1 MSKYKLHETLNRKKV
16 VLFVSIEGGVL
27 KSTSADKFVSQAR
40 ASGYKVA
47 FYDADPEN
55 KYSNYKKYQTKDS
68 KGNIVDDNEFIGC
81 KKLNLAKEATLIINA
96 SDIPADY
103 VVFDLGA
110 NKFEEAVS
118 GLKDIQDF
126 FLSFSDELST
136 ADLVLSIPVS
146 NDKCLRTF
154 TVAYSWVK
162 GVDADE
168 VVHPIRVV
176 SIINE
181 GFMKNDEALLDKTM
195 GLYGQDKFINLMNKD
210 KRFDFKE
217 VVLKGSFDDQNHM
230 KNMLEVTNFGD
241 AISSMEDRATN
252 IRRLLNKHKAD
263 AANLVELYVDNQISA
278 E

>member
-47 FYDADPEN
+47 FYDADHHN
-55 KYSNYKKYQTKDS
+55 KYSNYKKYKTMDS
-68 KGNIVDDNEFIGC
+68 KGNVLDDDEFIGC
-81 KKLNLAKEATLIINA
+81 KNLDISKEAALIINA
-96 SDIPADY
+96 SDIPADF

-126 FLSFSDELST
+126 FLSFSDELSN

-154 TVAYSWVK
+154 DVAYSWVK
-162 GVDADE
+162 GVDEDE
-168 VVHPIRVV
+168 VVFPIRIV

-195 GLYGQDKFINLMNKD
+195 NLYEKDKFIELMNND

-217 VVLKGSFDDQNHM
+217 VVLKGSFDDQNNM

-241 AISSMEDRATN
+241 AINAMNESPTL

-263 AANLVELYVDNQISA
+263 ANNLFEQYIDIESS
-278 E
+278 EE